1 MTETSSTVEQIDPAS
16 LLVGINIRTH
26 AALDKDF
33 LASIREL
40 GVLVPI
46 VAVRTP
52 EGELR
57 VRFGHRRTLAA
68 VEVGRPTVPVVI
80 LSDDETAAASESG
93 EATRIVAQWHENEQR
108 AGLSTSDKVAA
119 VEQLSLLGLSA
130 AQIVKHT
137 KAGKQDVAA
146 AMAASGSDL
155 AKGAAGRYE
164 FLTLDAAAAIAEFE
178 ADTAT
183 VKALVAAAKRS
194 DGEFRHV
201 LQRARDDR
209 DEATHLAALTEQ
221 LTASGVPI
229 IDRPDYTDR
238 SIKAVTDLLT
248 GDGKRIDS
256 HADCPANAAYLR
268 RSYDGVE
275 AVYVCTDWKTNGH
288 RDRYNTS
295 STSGSVGGPMDEKAK
310 AERRE
315 VVTRNKEWKS
325 ATVVRR
331 DWLTI
336 VLARKTS
343 PKGTAAYVAGELAR
357 GSHQLRRAMERSPDL
372 AATLLGAD
380 ATHSRQ
386 AVSALTDTATDARA
400 QVIGLAVV
408 LGAVEN
414 ATDVQTWR
422 NPDETVKRYFAFLA
436 ANGYVCS
443 EVEQIAA
450 GTYTKPKQRR
460 HRISRDD
467 KPTAATETTADT
479 ASAPDEP
486 QSIQASDIPPD
497 DAGDPADPAEP
508 DAPAAA

>member
-1 MTETSSTVEQIDPAS
+1 MTATPSTVEQIDPAL
-16 LLVGINIRTH
+16 LLVDINIRTH

-33 LASIREL
+33 LASIKEL
-40 GVLVPI
+40 GVLVPV

-68 VEVGRPTVPVVI
+68 VEVGRPSVPVVI
-80 LSDDETAAASESG
+80 ITDDDTAATGESG
-93 EATRIVAQWHENEQR
+93 EAARIVAQWHENEQR

-130 AQIVKHT
+130 AQIVKQT

-146 AMAASGSDL
+146 ALATSGSDL
-155 AKGAAGRYE
+155 AKGAADRYD

-178 ADTAT
+178 SDTAT
-183 VKALVAAAKRS
+183 VKALVAAAKSS

-209 DEATHLAALTEQ
+209 DEAAQLAALTEQ

-229 IDRPDYTDR
+229 IERPDYNDR
-238 SIKAVTDLLT
+238 SVKAITDLLA
-248 GDGKRIDS
+248 GDGKRIES
-256 HADCPANAAYLR
+256 HADCPGNAAYLR

-275 AVYVCTDWKTNGH
+275 AVYVCTDWKANGH
-288 RDRYNTS
+288 RDRYNTD
-295 STSGSVGGPMDEKAK
+295 SGRSVGGPMDEKAK

-331 DWLTI
+331 DWLTTF
-336 VLARKTS
+336 VARKTP
-343 PKGTAAYVAGELAR
+343 PKGAAVYVAGELAR
-357 GSHQLRRAMERSPDL
+357 GSHQLRRAMERSPEL

-380 ATHSRQ
+380 TTHSHQ
-386 AVSALTDTATDARA
+386 AVTALTDTATDARA

-414 ATDVQTWR
+414 STDVQTWR
-422 NPDETVKRYFAFLA
+422 NPDEAVKRYFAFLT
-436 ANGYVCS
+436 ANGYVAS

-450 GTYTKPKQRR
+450 GTLKKAKRR
-460 HRISRDD
+460 TR
-467 KPTAATETTADT
+467 TADRPNH
-479 ASAPDEP
+479 AST
-486 QSIQASDIPPD
+486 
-497 DAGDPADPAEP
+497 DAET
-508 DAPAAA
+508 PAAA